1 MSTTSTIIAKI
12 QIYSPASQAATLR
25 ATMDAYRS
33 ACDWL
38 SGHVFETRDL
48 NPVSLNDSHYAEIR
62 RRFGLKSQMAQ
73 SVMKTVVARYKS
85 ARSNGHA
92 WSRIE
97 FKRPEYDLVWN
108 RDYSLTRD
116 WFSVNTLDGRIKLDY
131 ARKGMRRY
139 FNGTWR
145 FGTAKLV
152 HKHEKWFLHIP
163 VTKAFP
169 ELADAR
175 VTNVVGVDLGINFL
189 AVTYDSQGE
198 TAFYDGRTVK
208 HKRGTSKATRKQLQR
223 RQTPSARKRLRQ
235 LGSRENRYVT
245 DMNHQVTK
253 ALVDRHPRGTL
264 FVLED
269 LTGIRAATEKVRAR
283 NRYVSVSW
291 AFYQFRQMLAYK
303 AAMNGQKV
311 IVVDPRH
318 TSQTCP
324 TCGHTDKANRD
335 KRLHTF
341 QCKNCRYRS
350 NDDRVGAMNLHRKGI
365 DHIGAGATG
374 A

>member
-1 MSTTSTIIAKI
+1 
-12 QIYSPASQAATLR
+12 
-25 ATMDAYRS
+25 MDAYRS

-38 SGHVFETRDL
+38 SGHVFETGDL
-48 NPVSLNDSHYAEIR
+48 NQASLNDAHYAEIR
-62 RRFGLKSQMAQ
+62 QRFGLKSQMAQ

-92 WSRIE
+92 WSRVE

-116 WFSVNTLDGRIKLDY
+116 RFSVNTLDGRIKLDY

-169 ELADAR
+169 ELDDAR

-208 HKRGTSKATRKQLQR
+208 HKRGTLKATRKQLQR

-245 DMNHQVTK
+245 DVNHQVTK

-291 AFYQFRQMLAYK
+291 AFHQFRQMLAYK
-303 AAMNGQKV
+303 AALNGQRV

-324 TCGHTDKANRD
+324 TCGHTEKANRD
-335 KRLHTF
+335 KKLHTF

-365 DHIGAGATG
+365 EHIGAGATG

>member
-1 MSTTSTIIAKI
+1 
-12 QIYSPASQAATLR
+12 
-25 ATMDAYRS
+25 MDAYRS

-38 SGHVFETRDL
+38 SGHVFETGDL
-48 NPVSLNDSHYAEIR
+48 DQASLNDSHYAELR
-62 RRFGLKSQMAQ
+62 QRFGLKSQMAQ
-73 SVMKTVVARYKS
+73 SVKKTVIARYKS

-92 WSRIE
+92 WSRVE

-116 WFSVNTLDGRIKLDY
+116 RFSVNTLDGRIKLDY

-169 ELADAR
+169 ELDDAR

-208 HKRGTSKATRKQLQR
+208 HKRGTLKATRKQLQ
-223 RQTPSARKRLRQ
+223 
-235 LGSRENRYVT
+235 
-245 DMNHQVTK
+245 
-253 ALVDRHPRGTL
+253 
-264 FVLED
+264 
-269 LTGIRAATEKVRAR
+269 
-283 NRYVSVSW
+283 
-291 AFYQFRQMLAYK
+291 
-303 AAMNGQKV
+303 
-311 IVVDPRH
+311 
-318 TSQTCP
+318 
-324 TCGHTDKANRD
+324 
-335 KRLHTF
+335 
-341 QCKNCRYRS
+341 
-350 NDDRVGAMNLHRKGI
+350 
-365 DHIGAGATG
+365 
-374 A
+374 

>member
-1 MSTTSTIIAKI
+1 MSTITAKV
-12 QIYSPASQAATLR
+12 QLFVPPPQAAILR

-48 NPVSLNDSHYAEIR
+48 NQASLNDSHYAELR
-62 RRFGLKSQMAQ
+62 QRFGLKSQMAQ
-73 SVMKTVVARYKS
+73 SVMKTVIARYKS
-85 ARSNGHA
+85 AKSNGHA
-92 WSRIE
+92 WSRVE
-97 FKRPEYDLVWN
+97 FNRPEYDLVWN
-108 RDYSLTRD
+108 RDYSLTQDR
-116 WFSVNTLDGRIKLDY
+116 FSVNTLDGRIKLDY
-131 ARKGMRRY
+131 ARKGMRQY

-169 ELADAR
+169 ELDDAC
-175 VTNVVGVDLGINFL
+175 VTNIVGVDLGINFL

-198 TAFYDGRTVK
+198 TTFYDGRMVK
-208 HKRGTSKATRKQLQR
+208 HKRGTFKATREQLQR

-245 DMNHQVTK
+245 DVNHQVTK
-253 ALVDRHPRGTL
+253 ALVDRYPRGTL

-269 LTGIRAATEKVRAR
+269 LTGIHAATEKVRAR

-291 AFYQFRQMLAYK
+291 AFYQFRRMLEYK
-303 AAMNGQKV
+303 AALNGQKV

-324 TCGHTDKANRD
+324 TCGHTEKANRD
-335 KRLHTF
+335 KKLHTF

-365 DHIGAGATG
+365 EHIGTGATG